1 MHEIVTIQLGQRAN
15 YVATHYWNTQESY
28 HTFPPAPPSL
38 VDHDISFRQGIGAD
52 GVETYMPRT
61 VIYDLKGGFGSLKR
75 VNELYELEAGGEGG
89 VWNGPT
95 TVRTAPIIQPSPY
108 IASLSSNTTPQRPPI
123 STVKYWSDFSHLYYH
138 PRSIVQ
144 LNDYSLGSSLQPFEN
159 YSSGDE
165 LFDSLD
171 KEHDLLDRDLRLWA
185 EECDHMQGVQL
196 FTGAD
201 DAWGGFAGRY
211 VERIRDE
218 YGKVGIWVWGI
229 EDDGSGKTKEKQ
241 MLRTINAAQALHDIS
256 AHASF
261 YIPLSNLPLRLPKY
275 VSLKRSSEWHTSAL
289 LATAIDSVTL
299 PCRLRGDN
307 LQRTTFDNF
316 EAALN
321 VNGNQRIAQL
331 GLSILNAHELE
342 DKLAKQGQHG
352 RHDSRVADLNSG
364 YSRTGADHFEDES
377 ERPEKLD
384 LDLLPSK
391 ESNALLL
398 NGSARKTTHIFGR
411 VDSFRGPFER
421 PSPAEDEDD
430 DEYARKRRRLMGA
443 SIRERYQSSLEYEL
457 LDTFPDI
464 FSGVTATRSVA
475 IHSSLSTTTEVANYV
490 KTMQKFAGR
499 MVGAAEREA
508 LTNGLGEIGEGYE
521 EGFDSGSDGG
531 SDE

>member
-1 MHEIVTIQLGQRAN
+1 
-15 YVATHYWNTQESY
+15 
-28 HTFPPAPPSL
+28 
-38 VDHDISFRQGIGAD
+38 
-52 GVETYMPRT
+52 
-61 VIYDLKGGFGSLKR
+61 
-75 VNELYELEAGGEGG
+75 
-89 VWNGPT
+89 
-95 TVRTAPIIQPSPY
+95 
-108 IASLSSNTTPQRPPI
+108 
-123 STVKYWSDFSHLYYH
+123 
-138 PRSIVQ
+138 
-144 LNDYSLGSSLQPFEN
+144 
-159 YSSGDE
+159 
-165 LFDSLD
+165 
-171 KEHDLLDRDLRLWA
+171 
-185 EECDHMQGVQL
+185 
-196 FTGAD
+196 
-201 DAWGGFAGRY
+201 
-211 VERIRDE
+211 
-218 YGKVGIWVWGI
+218 
-229 EDDGSGKTKEKQ
+229 

-443 SIRERYQSSLEYEL
+443 SIRER
-457 LDTFPDI
+457 
-464 FSGVTATRSVA
+464 
-475 IHSSLSTTTEVANYV
+475 
-490 KTMQKFAGR
+490 
-499 MVGAAEREA
+499 
-508 LTNGLGEIGEGYE
+508 
-521 EGFDSGSDGG
+521 
-531 SDE
+531 